1 MSVKHPFKIFNKNFK
16 LKNIKKVFNNSIKN
30 KPSTGI
36 DGININNFEKKL
48 DIEFEIINRKVLDKT
63 YNFSFYKEKLIS
75 KGKNKYPRV
84 ISLPTLRDKI
94 VLKTIFNTLT
104 EIYSDDLSNELVHSK
119 VDKIKTTIQSNRFDS
134 FIKMDIENFYPSID
148 HKILLKII
156 SKKTKKS
163 EFIDLLTK
171 VITQATVSK
180 SNDSIDKY
188 SNNIGVPQGLSIS
201 SVLSSIY
208 FIDFDKKH
216 SIQPN
221 YEYYRY
227 VDDILILCKKD
238 DIQAIF
244 TTIKNDMTNLKLKVH
259 DLGISP
265 QKTDSGS
272 IKNGFYFLGYSYSD
286 TLISIRESSINNL
299 HNSIIDIFTQY
310 KHSKDKNIKFLYW
323 KLNLKISGCKFEGK
337 KYGWLYF
344 FSQINNEKL
353 LFKLDIFVKNMF
365 KKFNIKYDKNEV
377 KKFIRTYF
385 EILKNRTQTTYIPN
399 FTELTRSEKKDILEN
414 IFNLHGIASNQIEY
428 RFNKLIYKTIKE
440 MEKDIQMY

>member
-1 MSVKHPFKIFNKNFK
+1 MKYPFKIFNKNFK
-16 LKNIKKVFNNSIKN
+16 LKNIKKVFDNSIKN

-36 DGININNFEKKL
+36 DGININSFEKIL
-48 DIEFEIINRKVLDKT
+48 DNELETINRKVFNKT

-75 KGKNKYPRV
+75 KGRNKYPRV

-104 EIYSDDLSNELVHSK
+104 EMYADDLSNELIHSK
-119 VDKIKTTIQSNRFDS
+119 VDKIKTTIQSGRFDS

-163 EFIDLLTK
+163 ELINLLTK
-171 VITQATVSK
+171 AITQTTVSK
-180 SNDSIDKY
+180 SNNSIEKY
-188 SNNIGVPQGLSIS
+188 SNILGVPQGLSIS
-201 SVLSSIY
+201 NILSSIY
-208 FIDFDKKH
+208 FIDFDKQH
-216 SIQPN
+216 STQLN

-227 VDDILILCKKD
+227 VDDILILCNEADVKV
-238 DIQAIF
+238 IF
-244 TTIKNDMTNLKLKVH
+244 ETIKNDMINLKLKVH
-259 DLGISP
+259 ELGINS
-265 QKTDSGS
+265 QKTDCGS
-272 IKNGFYFLGYSYSD
+272 IKKDFYFLGYSYSD
-286 TLISIRESSINNL
+286 TLISVRESSINNL

-344 FSQINNEKL
+344 FSQINDETL

-365 KKFNIKYDKNEV
+365 KKFDIKYDKNEV

-385 EILKNRTQTTYIPN
+385 EILKNRTYTTYIPD
-399 FTELTRSEKKDILEN
+399 FTELTISEKKDILEN
-414 IFNLHGIASNQIEY
+414 VFNLYEIASNQIEY
-428 RFNKLIYKTIKE
+428 RFNKLIYKSIKE

>member
-1 MSVKHPFKIFNKNFK
+1 MKFPFKIFNKNFK
-16 LKNIKKVFNNSIKN
+16 IKNIKKVFDNSIKS

-36 DGININNFEKKL
+36 DGININSFEKKL
-48 DIEFEIINRKVLDKT
+48 DIELETINRKILNKT

-94 VLKTIFNTLT
+94 VLKAIFNTLT

-119 VDKIKTTIQSNRFDS
+119 VDKIKITIQSNRFDS
-134 FIKMDIENFYPSID
+134 FIKMDIESFYPSID

-171 VITQATVSK
+171 AITQATVSK

-188 SNNIGVPQGLSIS
+188 SNDIGVPQGLSIS

-221 YEYYRY
+221 YEYHRY

-238 DIQAIF
+238 DIETIF
-244 TTIKNDMTNLKLKVH
+244 ETIKNDMTNLKLKVH
-259 DLGISP
+259 ELGISP

-272 IKNGFYFLGYSYSD
+272 IKNGFYFLGYSYSN

-344 FSQINNEKL
+344 FSQINDERL
-353 LFKLDIFVKNMF
+353 LFKLDVFVKNMF
-365 KKFNIKYDKNEV
+365 KKFNIEYDKNKV

-385 EILKNRTQTTYIPN
+385 EILKNRTHTTYIPN
-399 FTELTRSEKKDILEN
+399 FTELTKSEKKDILEN
-414 IFNLHGIASNQIEY
+414 IFNLHGIESNQIEY
-428 RFNKLIYKTIKE
+428 KFNKIIYKSIKE

>member
-1 MSVKHPFKIFNKNFK
+1 MKYPFRVFNKNFK
-16 LKNIKKVFNNSIKN
+16 VKNIKNVFDNFIKN

-36 DGININNFEKKL
+36 DGININSFEKKS

-75 KGKNKYPRV
+75 KGRNKYPRV
-84 ISLPTLRDKI
+84 ISLPTIRDKI
-94 VLKTIFNTLT
+94 VLKTIFNTLS

-119 VDKIKTTIQSNRFDS
+119 VDKIKTIIKSNRFDS

-156 SKKTKKS
+156 GKKTKKS
-163 EFIDLLTK
+163 EFIDLLAK
-171 VITQATVSK
+171 AIKQVTVSK
-180 SNDSIDKY
+180 TNDSIDKY
-188 SNNIGVPQGLSIS
+188 SNNLGIPQGLSIS

-216 SIQPN
+216 SDQPT

-244 TTIKNDMTNLKLKVH
+244 KTIKNDMTNLKLKVH
-259 DLGISP
+259 ELGISP
-265 QKTDSGS
+265 QKTDFGS
-272 IKNGFYFLGYSYSD
+272 IKNAFYFLGYSYSD

-310 KHSKDKNIKFLYW
+310 KHSKEKNIKHLYW

-344 FSQINNEKL
+344 FSQINDERL
-353 LFKLDIFVKNMF
+353 LFQLDTFVKNMF
-365 KKFNIKYDKNEV
+365 KKFNIKYDKTEV

-385 EILKNRTQTTYIPN
+385 EILKNRTHTTYIPN
-399 FTELTRSEKKDILEN
+399 FTELTKSKKKDILEN
-414 IFNLHGIASNQIEY
+414 IFNLHGISSNQIEY
-428 RFNKLIYKTIKE
+428 RFSKLIYKTIKE